1 MWYIVCGCWAESRF
15 SNWKSHPHFD
25 WPGYLKCWKWHANY
39 VIFFFKLIFCC
50 CCWCSVVTK
59 DIFCGQNKCRMR
71 VAKIRRTQI
80 FFLHSDG
87 SEEDRT
93 HMFTGIF
100 SMGAIGPIGL
110 TTTYINSCF
119 CCCYCCQSWPYANVF
134 GGKLERFFRNIQ
146 IEQDK
151 FTCLLVRNKVVTF
164 VTSCH
169 VCYEISWKL
178 ARYAIFS
185 PSHRKI

>member
-1 MWYIVCGCWAESRF
+1 MRTAPYILFYTNF
-15 SNWKSHPHFD
+15 SLLLLLMLGRDQLETFFVGKINVD
-25 WPGYLKCWKWHANY
+25 WELQRYDERSS
-39 VIFFFKLIFCC
+39 FFK
-50 CCWCSVVTK
+50 
-59 DIFCGQNKCRMR
+59 
-71 VAKIRRTQI
+71 
-80 FFLHSDG
+80 HSDG

-110 TTTYINSCF
+110 TTTCINSCF
-119 CCCYCCQSWPYANVF
+119 CCCCCCQSWPYANVF

-151 FTCLLVRNKVVTF
+151 FTCLPVRNKVVTF
-164 VTSCH
+164 VTSRH
-169 VCYEISWKL
+169 VCHEISWKL